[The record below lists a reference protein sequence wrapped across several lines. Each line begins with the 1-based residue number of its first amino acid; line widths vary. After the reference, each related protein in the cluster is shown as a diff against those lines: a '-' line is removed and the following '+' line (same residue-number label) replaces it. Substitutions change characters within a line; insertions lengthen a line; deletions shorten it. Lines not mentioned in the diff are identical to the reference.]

1 MNRKI
6 HDYLKQAD
14 DGRDNLSLWER
25 CRLIVQNGV
34 KKYGDSGGLPVSG
47 TGRARAKKDVKK
59 NVAKKKK

>member
-34 KKYGDSGGLPVSG
+34 KKYGDSGSLTISG